1 MLIFAAGMLGVVLLP
16 FLILMIPVILWLGLP
31 TVVLFGTGYALK
43 ALKHRRHAPLLLPL
57 QRS

>member
-31 TVVLFGTGYALK
+31 TLMLFGGGYALK
-43 ALKHRRHAPLLLPL
+43 ALKRRHPPLLLPL

>member
-31 TVVLFGTGYALK
+31 TVVLFGVGYALN
-43 ALKHRRHAPLLLPL
+43 ALKQRRHAPLLLPL